1 MTRISRILSVMAAVT
16 IAMAATIVDAR
27 NVISPRSQVMLRNKH
42 EHPQAAMTS
51 CFIKYTDRQVLAE
64 LQALGVVINY
74 EFGNII
80 TAQVPVGMVP
90 RVAKL
95 ARVQSV
101 QTAAPMSLCNDEARS
116 ASRVAGLHESAPTP
130 YTGRGVVVGMVD
142 VGIDFNHVEFL
153 DSEGKSRI
161 KSVYLPEV
169 EGGDIA
175 VIDDNQLPGSKYETT
190 EQIASLT
197 TDCDNMSH
205 GTHTTTTAAGSY
217 KGNGFYGIATDAEI
231 VACAMPG
238 EKLTDVNIA
247 NSVAYIFDYA
257 RRVNRPA
264 VVNMSLS
271 SNVGPRDGTSMLSQ
285 AIANVTGK
293 GRVCVLSIGN
303 DGFLRLKARKHFAAE
318 TDTLRTFLENLYK
331 AYVANGEVDAWADN
345 AKPYKAQLVVY
356 DRTKKCVIYGTEW
369 YETTAVDD
377 QPTTIKADDDAF
389 LSKYYTGEINF
400 ASGLGDNGKME
411 LYVNFDL
418 QYTCTKE
425 EASNFYF
432 GLRYVASP
440 GTTLT
445 AWSSTSTQ
453 LVGNGKAGWM
463 EGTPDGAIS
472 DMATGEGVISVGS
485 YVTKNTIPHLEG
497 EANYNKSAMGDI
509 MYSSG
514 YGIDENGVSQPMITA
529 PGYMVVSAMN
539 RYDTTIADKR
549 SQMAA
554 VATIGG
560 SEYMWREM
568 GGTSMSAPVVTGI
581 VATWLQADNQLDA
594 DAVKEILQ
602 ATAVRDEFVT
612 ESNAVRWGYGK
623 IDALAGLQYILGSG
637 IDEEKLS
644 SMWSLT
650 VTGDEMVITTPID
663 GKVIATIYD
672 IAGAQRAVRIGEAAG
687 GLCRMTIGDMLQ
699 RGVYLVKMQ
708 VSQHQAVEKMV
719 LGK

>member
-1 MTRISRILSVMAAVT
+1 MMTGASRILSIMVA
-16 IAMAATIVDAR
+16 IAIATTSIAAR
-27 NVISPRSQVMLRNKH
+27 NVLSPRSQIMLRS
-42 EHPQAAMTS
+42 EQQQRSAAMTS
-51 CFIKYTDRQVLAE
+51 CFIKHTDRQVLAE
-64 LQALGVVINY
+64 LQAMGVVINH
-74 EFGNII
+74 EFGNIV
-80 TAQVPVGMVP
+80 TAQVPAGMMP
-90 RVAKL
+90 RVAQL

-101 QTAAPMSLCNDEARS
+101 QTATPMSLCNDEARN
-116 ASRVAGLHESAPTP
+116 ASRVNELHESAPSP

-142 VGIDFNHVEFL
+142 VGIDFNHIEFR
-153 DSEGKSRI
+153 DSEGGNRI

-169 EGGDIA
+169 EGGAKAMIGE
-175 VIDDNQLPGSKYETT
+175 NELPGSKYETP

-217 KGNGFYGIATDAEI
+217 TGNGFYGVATEADI

-238 EKLTDVNIA
+238 DKLTDVNIA

-257 RRVNRPA
+257 SRVNRPA

-285 AIANVTGK
+285 AMANVTGK

-303 DGFLRLKARKHFAAE
+303 DGFLRLKARKHFATE
-318 TDTLRTFLENLYK
+318 RDTLRTFLENLSK
-331 AYVANGEVDAWADN
+331 AYVANGEVDVWADN
-345 AKPYKAQLVVY
+345 SKPYKAQLVVY
-356 DRTKKCVIYGTEW
+356 DRTKNAVVYGTEW
-369 YETTAVDD
+369 YETTAADD
-377 QPTTIKADDDAF
+377 DPLTINAADDAF
-389 LSKYYTGEINF
+389 LGKYYTGEINF
-400 ASGLGDNGKME
+400 ASALGDNGKME

-425 EASNFYF
+425 EASNYYF
-432 GLRYVASP
+432 GLRYVASA

-453 LVGNGKAGWM
+453 LVGNGKSGWL
-463 EGTPDGAIS
+463 EGSPDGAIS
-472 DMATGEGVISVGS
+472 DMATGAGVISVGS

-509 MYSSG
+509 MYSSS

-539 RYDTTIADKR
+539 RYDTTIADQR

-554 VATIGG
+554 VATIDG
-560 SEYMWREM
+560 SEYMWKEM

-581 VATWLQADNQLDA
+581 VATWMQADSELDA
-594 DAVKEILQ
+594 EALKEILA
-602 ATAVRDEFVT
+602 ATAIRDEFIT

-623 IDALAGLQYILGSG
+623 IDAMAGLQYIVGSG
-637 IDEEKLS
+637 IDDAKMSTLW
-644 SMWSLT
+644 SMT
-650 VTGDEMVITTPID
+650 ATDDELVITTPVD
-663 GKVIATIYD
+663 GKVTATIYD
-672 IAGAQRAVRIGEAAG
+672 IAGTRRAMLNGEATG
-687 GLCRMTIGDMLQ
+687 GLCRMAYGEMLQ
-699 RGVYLVKMQ
+699 RGVYLVKLQ
-708 VSQHQAVEKMV
+708 VAQHQTVVKAV

>member
-1 MTRISRILSVMAAVT
+1 MMTGASRILSIMVA
-16 IAMAATIVDAR
+16 IAIATTSIAAR
-27 NVISPRSQVMLRNKH
+27 NVLSPRSQIMLRS
-42 EHPQAAMTS
+42 EQQQRSAAMTS
-51 CFIKYTDRQVLAE
+51 CFIKHTDRQVLAE
-64 LQALGVVINY
+64 LQAMGVVINH
-74 EFGNII
+74 EFGNIV
-80 TAQVPVGMVP
+80 TAQVPAGMMP
-90 RVAKL
+90 RVAHL

-101 QTAAPMSLCNDEARS
+101 QTATPMSLCNDEARN
-116 ASRVAGLHESAPTP
+116 ASRVNELHESAPAP

-142 VGIDFNHVEFL
+142 VGIDFNHIEFR
-153 DSEGKSRI
+153 DSEGGNRI

-169 EGGDIA
+169 EGGAKA
-175 VIDDNQLPGSKYETT
+175 VIGENELPGSKYETT
-190 EQIASLT
+190 EQIAALT

-205 GTHTTTTAAGSY
+205 GTHTSTTAAGSY
-217 KGNGFYGIATDAEI
+217 TGNGFYGIATEADI

-238 EKLTDVNIA
+238 DKLTDVNIA

-257 RRVNRPA
+257 SRVNRPA

-285 AIANVTGK
+285 AMANVTGK
-293 GRVCVLSIGN
+293 GKVCVLSIGN

-318 TDTLRTFLENLYK
+318 PDTLRTFLENLYK
-331 AYVANGEVDAWADN
+331 AYVANGEVDVWADN

-356 DRTKKCVIYGTEW
+356 DRTKNAVVYGTEW
-369 YETTAVDD
+369 YETTEADD
-377 QPTTIKADDDAF
+377 DPVTINAADDAF
-389 LSKYYTGEINF
+389 LSKNYTGEINF
-400 ASGLGDNGKME
+400 ASALGDNGKME

-425 EASNFYF
+425 EASNYYF
-432 GLRYVASP
+432 GLRYVASA

-453 LVGNGKAGWM
+453 LVGNGKSGWL
-463 EGTPDGAIS
+463 EGSPDGAIS
-472 DMATGEGVISVGS
+472 DMATGAGVISVGS

-509 MYSSG
+509 MYSSS

-539 RYDTTIADKR
+539 RYDTTIADQR

-554 VATIGG
+554 VATIDG

-581 VATWLQADNQLDA
+581 VATWMQADSELDA
-594 DAVKEILQ
+594 EALKEILA
-602 ATAVRDEFVT
+602 ATAIRDEFIT
-612 ESNAVRWGYGK
+612 ASNAVRWGYGK
-623 IDALAGLQYILGSG
+623 IDAMAGLQYIVGSG
-637 IDEEKLS
+637 IDEAKMSTLW
-644 SMWSLT
+644 SMTATDGEL
-650 VTGDEMVITTPID
+650 VITTPVD
-663 GKVIATIYD
+663 GRVTATVYD
-672 IAGAQRAVRIGEAAG
+672 IAGTRRAMLSGEATG
-687 GLCRMTIGDMLQ
+687 GLCRMAYGEMLQ
-699 RGVYLVKMQ
+699 RGVYLVKLQ
-708 VSQHQAVEKMV
+708 VAQHQTVVKAV

>member
-1 MTRISRILSVMAAVT
+1 MTGISRILSVMAAVA

-64 LQALGVVINY
+64 LQALGVVINH

-80 TAQVPVGMVP
+80 TAQVPDGMVS

-116 ASRVAGLHESAPTP
+116 ASRVSGLHESAPTP

-153 DSEGKSRI
+153 DSEGKNRI

-169 EGGDIA
+169 EGGEVA

-190 EQIASLT
+190 EQITSLT

-303 DGFLRLKARKHFAAE
+303 DGFLRLKARKHFTAE
-318 TDTLRTFLENLYK
+318 TDTLRTFLENQNK

-356 DRTKKCVIYGTEW
+356 DRTKKGVIYGTEW
-369 YETTAVDD
+369 YETTAADD
-377 QPTTIKADDDAF
+377 DLTTIKADDDAF

-463 EGTPDGAIS
+463 EGTPDGAIN
-472 DMATGEGVISVGS
+472 DMATGVGVISVGS
-485 YVTKNTIPHLEG
+485 YVTKNAIPHLEG
-497 EANYNKSAMGDI
+497 ESNYNKSAMGDI

-554 VATIGG
+554 VATIDG

-612 ESNAVRWGYGK
+612 ESSAVRWGCGK

-637 IDEEKLS
+637 IDEDKIS
-644 SMWSLT
+644 SVWSLT
-650 VTGDEMVITTPID
+650 VTGYEMVITTPID
-663 GKVIATIYD
+663 GKVIATLYD
-672 IAGAQRAVRIGEAAG
+672 IAGARRAVRIGEAAG
-687 GLCRMTIGDMLQ
+687 GRCRMTIGDMLQ

-708 VSQHQAVEKMV
+708 VSQHQAVAKMV

>member
-1 MTRISRILSVMAAVT
+1 MMTGASRILSIMAA
-16 IAMAATIVDAR
+16 IAIATTSIAAR
-27 NVISPRSQVMLRNKH
+27 NVLSPRSQIMLRS
-42 EHPQAAMTS
+42 EQQQRSAAMTS
-51 CFIKYTDRQVLAE
+51 CFIKHSDRQVLAE
-64 LQALGVVINY
+64 LQAMGVVINH
-74 EFGNII
+74 EFGNIV
-80 TAQVPVGMVP
+80 TAQVPAGMMP
-90 RVAKL
+90 RVAQL

-101 QTAAPMSLCNDEARS
+101 QTATPMSLCNDEARN
-116 ASRVAGLHESAPTP
+116 ASRVNELHESAPAP

-142 VGIDFNHVEFL
+142 VGIDFNHIEFR
-153 DSEGKSRI
+153 DSEGGNRI

-169 EGGDIA
+169 EGGAKA
-175 VIDDNQLPGSKYETT
+175 VIDENELPGSKYETP

-217 KGNGFYGIATDAEI
+217 TGNGFYGIATEADI

-238 EKLTDVNIA
+238 DKLTDVNIA

-257 RRVNRPA
+257 SRVNRPA

-285 AIANVTGK
+285 AMANVTGK

-303 DGFLRLKARKHFAAE
+303 DGFLRLKARKHFATE
-318 TDTLRTFLENLYK
+318 PDTLRTFLENLYK
-331 AYVANGEVDAWADN
+331 AYVANGEVDVWADN
-345 AKPYKAQLVVY
+345 SKPYKAQLVVY
-356 DRTKKCVIYGTEW
+356 DRTKNAVVYGTEW
-369 YETTAVDD
+369 YETTAADD
-377 QPTTIKADDDAF
+377 DPVTINAADDAF

-400 ASGLGDNGKME
+400 ASALGDNGKME

-425 EASNFYF
+425 EASNYYF
-432 GLRYVASP
+432 GLRYVASA

-453 LVGNGKAGWM
+453 LVGNGKSGWL
-463 EGTPDGAIS
+463 EGSPDGAIS
-472 DMATGEGVISVGS
+472 DMATGAGVISVGS

-509 MYSSG
+509 MYSSS

-539 RYDTTIADKR
+539 RYDTTIADQR

-554 VATIGG
+554 VATIDG
-560 SEYMWREM
+560 SEYMWKEM

-581 VATWLQADNQLDA
+581 VATWMQADSELDA
-594 DAVKEILQ
+594 EALKEILA
-602 ATAVRDEFVT
+602 ATAIRDEFIT

-623 IDALAGLQYILGSG
+623 IDAMAGLQYIVGSG
-637 IDEEKLS
+637 IDDAKMSTLW
-644 SMWSLT
+644 SMTATDGEL
-650 VTGDEMVITTPID
+650 VTTTPVD
-663 GKVIATIYD
+663 GKVTATIYD
-672 IAGAQRAVRIGEAAG
+672 IAGTRRAMLSGEATG
-687 GLCRMTIGDMLQ
+687 GLCCMAYGEMLQ
-699 RGVYLVKMQ
+699 RGVYLVKLQ
-708 VSQHQAVEKMV
+708 VAQHQTVVKAV

>member
-1 MTRISRILSVMAAVT
+1 MMTGASRILSIMVA
-16 IAMAATIVDAR
+16 IAIATTSIAAR
-27 NVISPRSQVMLRNKH
+27 NVLSPRSQIMLRS
-42 EHPQAAMTS
+42 EQQQRSAAMTS
-51 CFIKYTDRQVLAE
+51 CFIKHSDRQVLAE
-64 LQALGVVINY
+64 LQAMGVVINH
-74 EFGNII
+74 EFGNIV
-80 TAQVPVGMVP
+80 TAQVPAGMMP
-90 RVAKL
+90 RVAQL

-101 QTAAPMSLCNDEARS
+101 QTATPMSLCNDEARN
-116 ASRVAGLHESAPTP
+116 ASRVNELHESAPAP
-130 YTGRGVVVGMVD
+130 YTGQGVVVGMVD
-142 VGIDFNHVEFL
+142 VGIDFNHIEFR
-153 DSEGKSRI
+153 DSEGGNRI

-169 EGGDIA
+169 EGGAKA
-175 VIDDNQLPGSKYETT
+175 VIGENELPGSKYETP
-190 EQIASLT
+190 EQIAALT

-217 KGNGFYGIATDAEI
+217 TGNGFYGIATEADI

-238 EKLTDVNIA
+238 DKLTDVNIA

-257 RRVNRPA
+257 SRVNRPA

-285 AIANVTGK
+285 AMANVTGK

-303 DGFLRLKARKHFAAE
+303 DGFLRLKARKHFATE
-318 TDTLRTFLENLYK
+318 PDTLRTFLENLYK
-331 AYVANGEVDAWADN
+331 AYVANGEVDVWADN
-345 AKPYKAQLVVY
+345 SKPYKAQLVVY
-356 DRTKKCVIYGTEW
+356 DRTKNAVVYGTEW
-369 YETTAVDD
+369 YETTEADD
-377 QPTTIKADDDAF
+377 DPVTINAADDAF

-400 ASGLGDNGKME
+400 ASALGDNGKME

-425 EASNFYF
+425 EASNYYF
-432 GLRYVASP
+432 GLRYVASA

-453 LVGNGKAGWM
+453 LVGNGKSGWL
-463 EGTPDGAIS
+463 EGSPDGAIS
-472 DMATGEGVISVGS
+472 DMATGAGVISVGS

-509 MYSSG
+509 MYSSS

-539 RYDTTIADKR
+539 RYDTTIADQR

-554 VATIGG
+554 VATIDG
-560 SEYMWREM
+560 SEYMWKEM

-581 VATWLQADNQLDA
+581 VATWMQADSELDA
-594 DAVKEILQ
+594 EALKEILA
-602 ATAVRDEFVT
+602 ATAIRDEFIT

-623 IDALAGLQYILGSG
+623 IDAMAGLQYIVGSG
-637 IDEEKLS
+637 IDDAKMSTLW
-644 SMWSLT
+644 SMTATDGEL
-650 VTGDEMVITTPID
+650 VITTPVD
-663 GKVIATIYD
+663 GKVTATIYD
-672 IAGAQRAVRIGEAAG
+672 IAGTRQAMLSGEATG
-687 GLCRMTIGDMLQ
+687 GLCRMDYGEMLQ
-699 RGVYLVKMQ
+699 RGVYLVKLQ
-708 VSQHQAVEKMV
+708 VAQHQTVVKAV

>member
-1 MTRISRILSVMAAVT
+1 MMTGASRILSIMVAIT
-16 IAMAATIVDAR
+16 IATTSIAAR
-27 NVISPRSQVMLRNKH
+27 NVLSPRSQIMLRS
-42 EHPQAAMTS
+42 EQQQRSAAMTS
-51 CFIKYTDRQVLAE
+51 CFIKHTDRQVLAE
-64 LQALGVVINY
+64 LQAMGVVINH
-74 EFGNII
+74 EFGNIV
-80 TAQVPVGMVP
+80 TAQVPSGMMP
-90 RVAKL
+90 RVAQL

-101 QTAAPMSLCNDEARS
+101 QTATPMSLCNDEARN
-116 ASRVAGLHESAPTP
+116 ASRVNELHESAPAP

-142 VGIDFNHVEFL
+142 VGIDFNHIEFR
-153 DSEGKSRI
+153 DSEGGNRI

-169 EGGDIA
+169 EGGAKALIGE
-175 VIDDNQLPGSKYETT
+175 NELPGSKYETT
-190 EQIASLT
+190 EQIAALT

-217 KGNGFYGIATDAEI
+217 TGNGFYGIATEADI

-238 EKLTDVNIA
+238 DKLTDVNIA

-257 RRVNRPA
+257 SRVNRPA

-285 AIANVTGK
+285 AMANVTGK

-303 DGFLRLKARKHFAAE
+303 DGFLRLKARKHFATE
-318 TDTLRTFLENLYK
+318 PDTLRTFLENLYK
-331 AYVANGEVDAWADN
+331 AYVANGEVDVWADN
-345 AKPYKAQLVVY
+345 SKPYKAQLVVY
-356 DRTKKCVIYGTEW
+356 DRTKNAVVYGTEW
-369 YETTAVDD
+369 YEATAADD
-377 QPTTIKADDDAF
+377 DPVTINAADDAF
-389 LSKYYTGEINF
+389 LSKNYTGEINF
-400 ASGLGDNGKME
+400 ASALGDNGKME

-425 EASNFYF
+425 EASNYYF
-432 GLRYVASP
+432 GLRYVASA

-453 LVGNGKAGWM
+453 LVGNGKSGWL
-463 EGTPDGAIS
+463 EGSPDGAIS
-472 DMATGEGVISVGS
+472 DMATGAGVISVGS

-509 MYSSG
+509 MYSSS

-539 RYDTTIADKR
+539 RYDTTIADQR

-554 VATIGG
+554 VATIDG
-560 SEYMWREM
+560 SEYMWKEM

-581 VATWLQADNQLDA
+581 VATWMQADRELDA
-594 DAVKEILQ
+594 EALKEILA
-602 ATAVRDEFVT
+602 ATAIRDEFIT

-623 IDALAGLQYILGSG
+623 IDAMAGLQYIVGSG
-637 IDEEKLS
+637 IDDAKMSTLW
-644 SMWSLT
+644 SMTATDGEL
-650 VTGDEMVITTPID
+650 VITTPVD
-663 GKVIATIYD
+663 GKVTATIYD
-672 IAGAQRAVRIGEAAG
+672 IAGTRRAMLSGEATG
-687 GLCRMTIGDMLQ
+687 GLCRMAYGEMLQ
-699 RGVYLVKMQ
+699 RGVYLVKLQ
-708 VSQHQAVEKMV
+708 VAQHQTVVKAV